1 MTANDAL
8 MNLYK
13 KIPYLH
19 LADTGMGLCFQ
30 LRIN

>member
-1 MTANDAL
+1 MTADDAL

-13 KIPYLH
+13 KIPHLH
-19 LADTGMGLCFQ
+19 LSDTGMGLCFQ